1 MGRPLKIKYSG
12 ATAVGVQEMSDADI
26 SDLILP
32 LVVANW
38 SGLSEVSGP
47 SGSVVRSYSIT
58 PPSYNFISRGV
69 GYNTETDSIGTHPRT
84 TSTTTYTVVQNEF
97 NPGLSATSGVRPIQ
111 QSLVGNEVKIS
122 AMTNQDIINDI
133 MPVIVD
139 SISTGGQGAYYLGLT
154 SAGAPATGTWVA
166 VSNLTDNYYN
176 SSNVYQSI
184 QYTLWLRTS
193 GGSVG
198 TIRPL
203 TITNTA
209 GGETRLTEM
218 TNSEVEQ
225 LASFVGEY
233 IRTTGIGK
241 YSFSVSAPGTG
252 TWISRGSFTDT
263 VNNLVDT
270 AYVGV
275 YIGYFTGA
283 FTGAYTSQYTG
294 SYVGYYTGIYSGVYS
309 GTYQGSYVGAYAGAY
324 NTTYD
329 GSYVGTWTGSYTR
342 NFTGAYTGDYMKYET
357 FIGGGQKSFV
367 GYYQR
372 SLTSFYGVEYTAYWT
387 GSWTRTD
394 PTNFTGQ
401 GTVYTGTYAR
411 YVYDP
416 YSGTTTTQYY
426 AGNYA
431 STIAYTGTYVR
442 YRANPDPYVGG
453 TYVGYYSGGYA
464 GSGNFT
470 GNVNTSWTGIW
481 NSGTYTSSWSKLWT
495 STWAGTYTGSY
506 TGLYT
511 GVRYYAGTYIAGAGF
526 ASSYAG
532 GYNRPYTGSYTRA
545 YSGSYS
551 GAYTGIY
558 AGSYAGSYAGA
569 YAGAYVGTY
578 ASTYIG
584 YYNNSFSQTFTG
596 SYSGLTVQS
605 AVTTTTYQLWVRT
618 A

>member
-1 MGRPLKIKYSG
+1 
-12 ATAVGVQEMSDADI
+12 MSDADI

-58 PPSYNFISRGV
+58 PPSYNFVTRGV

-84 TSTTTYTVVQNEF
+84 VSTTTYTVVQNEF
-97 NPGLSATSGVRPIQ
+97 NPGLSAVAGVRPIQ

-133 MPVIVD
+133 MPVIVN

-184 QYTLWLRTS
+184 GYTLWLRTS

-218 TNSEVEQ
+218 TNSEIEQ

-252 TWISRGSFTDT
+252 TWISRGSYTDT

-270 AYVGV
+270 AYVGTYV
-275 YIGYFTGA
+275 GSFTGA
-283 FTGAYTSQYTG
+283 FTGGYTG
-294 SYVGYYTGIYSGVYS
+294 AFTGNYVGYYTGVYS
-309 GTYQGSYVGAYAGAY
+309 G
-324 NTTYD
+324 N
-329 GSYVGTWTGSYTR
+329 
-342 NFTGAYTGDYMKYET
+342 
-357 FIGGGQKSFV
+357 
-367 GYYQR
+367 
-372 SLTSFYGVEYTAYWT
+372 
-387 GSWTRTD
+387 
-394 PTNFTGQ
+394 
-401 GTVYTGTYAR
+401 
-411 YVYDP
+411 
-416 YSGTTTTQYY
+416 
-426 AGNYA
+426 
-431 STIAYTGTYVR
+431 
-442 YRANPDPYVGG
+442 
-453 TYVGYYSGGYA
+453 
-464 GSGNFT
+464 
-470 GNVNTSWTGIW
+470 
-481 NSGTYTSSWSKLWT
+481 
-495 STWAGTYTGSY
+495 
-506 TGLYT
+506 
-511 GVRYYAGTYIAGAGF
+511 
-526 ASSYAG
+526 
-532 GYNRPYTGSYTRA
+532 
-545 YSGSYS
+545 
-551 GAYTGIY
+551 YTGIY
-558 AGSYAGSYAGA
+558 AGTYVGTFAGSYNTTYADIYSRLWTGSYAGNYSGFYSGNYTGGYVGNFAGTYAGGYINHYVGYYSSSYTGIWVTITQGTYASGGFVGYYAGSFVRYRVDYQPWGAQYYTGYYVTNFAGAYTSSYTGAYAGYYTRNTLNPSTGIYYASGPYVGYYTGAYGSSVYTGVLGLSYTGTWSRSFLGVYSIYWTGLYTGNYQTVFVGTYAGSYAGA
-569 YAGAYVGTY
+569 YIGAYVGSY
-578 ASTYIG
+578 QGLYIG
-584 YYNNSFSQTFTG
+584 YYTRAYTGNYSQNFSGTYAGTYAGAYAGTYAGTYVGTYNQVFTGVYNNTFSRTFTG

-605 AVTTTTYQLWVRT
+605 ATTTTTYTLWVRT